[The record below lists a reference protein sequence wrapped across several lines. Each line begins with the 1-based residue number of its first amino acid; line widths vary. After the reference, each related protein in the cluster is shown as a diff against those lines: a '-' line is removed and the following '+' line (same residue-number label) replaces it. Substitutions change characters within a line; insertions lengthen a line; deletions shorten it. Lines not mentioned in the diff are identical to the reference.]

1 MVKAQKKLRDRD
13 QLRENPVLVACQHRL
28 RFAFNHDNEVPLE
41 ALHLL
46 MVCAGESLSDWAGG
60 HCHLFGGSRGN
71 ADYEYALK
79 ELHTSWSAVNRAFES
94 NQQIGAPASSALVSS
109 RLQPPRAPL

>member
-1 MVKAQKKLRDRD
+1 MVKAQTKLRDRD

-46 MVCAGESLSDWAGG
+46 MVCAGESLSGWAGG
-60 HCHLFGGSRGN
+60 VAAATATCSAARAATLTTNTRSRG
-71 ADYEYALK
+71 
-79 ELHTSWSAVNRAFES
+79 
-94 NQQIGAPASSALVSS
+94 
-109 RLQPPRAPL
+109 